1 MRDVGVPRCFLA
13 GNNQVGDL
21 GQNNHTS
28 LTFPRSHDFPNVS
41 DFSRNF
47 VSKILQ
53 QVSRCSERA
62 IHHGVSKGA
71 SRVSHRRCLCH
82 QYHLNH
88 ARLETKHHQRD
99 VCHYFVL
106 WLNGKAAVNDGE
118 SSGEWWRKQWWM
130 MSGIF
135 DFVVILHMILQYFT
149 KIDPVELFTLHH
161 VVSLVWV
168 MVVWNR

>member
-1 MRDVGVPRCFLA
+1 MRHVGVPRCFLA

-28 LTFPRSHDFPNVS
+28 LTFPRSHGFPNVS

-106 WLNGKAAVNDGE
+106 WLNAKAAVNDGE
-118 SSGEWWRKQWWM
+118 NSGEWCQAFLISLLYCTW
-130 MSGIF
+130 F
-135 DFVVILHMILQYFT
+135 CNILPKLILLNYLRC
-149 KIDPVELFTLHH
+149 IMLYL
-161 VVSLVWV
+161 
-168 MVVWNR
+168 